1 MKKVFII
8 IAVLFFVLLA
18 AVEIY
23 VQSAAFAGRI
33 RPYIVGPLKD
43 ILGPDA
49 RIGLV
54 RANFLPPFLEVRDI
68 VLPDARGG
76 VAVSIRKVKVYINPV
91 PLLLKKIRLPSISV
105 LEPRIHAERAA
116 DGTLNI
122 TPLLELIKANLARA
136 REGAPSRYSILLR
149 MITVRN
155 GEVLLKDAALS
166 TEVSVTGLN
175 MTARINVAGD
185 RVSVNIRPAPLRLT
199 TPAYPAIFGTLK
211 FSAEYDRGRFH
222 LGPAELTAGDA
233 VVSVSG
239 DIGSQPDA
247 VLDLKGKVKSGP
259 QTLGK
264 FADIMKPA
272 PKQQGPRV
280 EASVEIKGTSSD
292 PSIGGSI
299 KYSGFSYGG
308 VTLIDTALSFQYRNQ
323 NLALSG
329 ENWRVMKGKQTLII
343 DRIAAAVGY
352 RRGVLDFQA
361 TEIIAGDLTV
371 SMQGAV
377 DLTRGFN
384 AHVTAEST
392 GEGRTVS
399 FISPEKVEGRVRIE
413 GLLTGALNAPVFEG
427 TIAAGPVIVRKIQ
440 FHDVHG
446 DVEFRDKKITLS
458 SADIRR
464 QSSHYG
470 FEGSIDMSGPEPVY
484 FARLKV
490 IQSDVVSIVALF
502 YAPPLPLKLSANG
515 ELSFRGTAKNY
526 SGSGHLSLEEGSA
539 YGESFTRGSVTASLS
554 TGKLSFPQAVVYKKK
569 GLVKATGWIGF
580 DGTYS
585 AELESRDIDLA
596 DVDLLA
602 GMPVAGDFGLDI
614 HSSGTFSAPVA
625 SASLEVRQ
633 LTVLQE
639 PMGRLHADAEL
650 NNSRLTI
657 TAGLPEDRARLS
669 ALWTLRKPYAW
680 TADAKIRTNGINPL
694 QFFRNKD
701 ISSRVN
707 IIAEGSMTAHGEG
720 LNFSSLSGQAV
731 FQRIGIVI
739 GEYRIDNDV
748 DAVFDLEGGRIS
760 VQSLGFSGPGTE
772 ISIAGSLD
780 TSADVDI
787 AVKGTANLPLLK
799 LLFREVEYA
808 AGTAEMKLTLKDE
821 WNNPEVAGS
830 LRIQGGEIKIKDIP
844 QRFTALS
851 GAITF
856 AQGRIVTDSFAG
868 EMGGG
873 TLAVSGWAQLS
884 GVALQDF
891 SVKTSVD
898 NVTVRYPEG
907 LTSTL
912 SGDLYYDGNADEQT
926 LSGDIAIRRARYDKR
941 IEWKSMLVD
950 VSRGLYQKKK
960 TDIGWIGNTQINLRF
975 HGSDNILFENNLAK
989 LPLDVDVFM
998 RGSVNRPQ
1006 LLGRIEAR
1014 KGSVYFRKNDFKIL
1028 HAAVDF
1034 VDPGRMNPVLDI
1046 QAETQV
1052 REYQIRL
1059 SVTGTAERAVVTFI
1073 SDPPLIDTDI
1083 LSLLALG
1090 KKGSELVGKETNVGV
1105 GEAASFA
1112 TGQFQ
1117 DIFERRARSFTGLD
1131 RFQVDPYIGRSDTSV
1146 PRVTVG
1152 KELIQDKL
1160 FVTYSSN
1167 VGATI
1172 PEQSF
1177 RIEYLLDKHFSLVG
1191 ERNDLGSTG
1200 GDIKY
1205 RFEFE

>member
-1 MKKVFII
+1 MKKIFII
-8 IAVLFFVLLA
+8 IAVLFFILLA
-18 AVEIY
+18 AIEIY

-33 RPYIVGPLKD
+33 RPYIAGPLKE

-54 RANFLPPFLEVRDI
+54 RANFIPPFLEVRDL

-76 VAVSIRKVKVYINPV
+76 EAVSIRKVKVYINPV
-91 PLLLKKIRLPSISV
+91 PLLLKKIRLPSISI
-105 LEPRIHAERAA
+105 LEPRIHVVRAA

-122 TPLLELIKANLARA
+122 TPLMERIRANLASA
-136 REGAPSRYSILLR
+136 REGTPSRYSILLR
-149 MITVRN
+149 TITVRN
-155 GEVLLKDAALS
+155 GEVLLKDTALS

-199 TPAYPAIFGTLK
+199 APAYPAIIGTLK
-211 FSAEYDRGRFH
+211 FSAEYDRGRFR

-233 VVSVSG
+233 AVSVSG
-239 DIGSQPDA
+239 DIGPQPDA
-247 VLDLKGKVKSGP
+247 VLDLTGRVKSGP

-264 FADIMKPA
+264 LADILKPA
-272 PKQQGPRV
+272 PKQQGPRI

-292 PSIGGSI
+292 PSIDGSI
-299 KYSGFSYGG
+299 KYSGLSYGG
-308 VTLIDTALSFQYRNQ
+308 VTLTDTALSFQYRNQ

-329 ENWRVMKGKQTLII
+329 ENWRVVKGNKTLVIE
-343 DRIAAAVGY
+343 RIAAALGY
-352 RRGVLDFQA
+352 RRGALDFQA
-361 TEIIAGDLTV
+361 AEIIAGDLTIR
-371 SMQGAV
+371 MQGAV
-377 DLTRGFN
+377 DLTSGFN

-399 FISPEKVEGRVRIE
+399 FIAPGTVEGKVKVEGS
-413 GLLTGALNAPVFEG
+413 LAGALNAPVFEG
-427 TIAAGPVIVRKIQ
+427 TVAAGFVTVRKIQ

-446 DVEFRDKKITLS
+446 NVVFRDKKIILS
-458 SADIRR
+458 DVDILR

-470 FEGSIDMSGPEPVY
+470 FEGSIDMSGTEPVY
-484 FARLKV
+484 SARLKV
-490 IQSDVVSIVALF
+490 IQSDVVSVVALF
-502 YAPPLPLKLSANG
+502 YAAPLPLKLSANG
-515 ELSFRGTAKNY
+515 ELSFRGTAKKY
-526 SGSGHLSLEEGSA
+526 SGSGYLSLEEGSA
-539 YGESFTRGSVTASLS
+539 YGESFTHGLVTASLS
-554 TGKLSFPQAVVYKKK
+554 PGKISFPQVVVYKKK
-569 GLVKATGWIGF
+569 GMVKATGWIGF

-585 AELESRDIDLA
+585 ADLESRDIDLA
-596 DVDLLA
+596 AVDLLA
-602 GMPVAGDFGLDI
+602 GMPVGGDFGLDI
-614 HSSGTFSAPVA
+614 HSTGTFSAPAA
-625 SASLEVRQ
+625 SASLDVRQ

-639 PMGRLHADAEL
+639 PMGRMHADAEL
-650 NNSRLTI
+650 SGGRLTI

-669 ALWTLRKPYAW
+669 FLWALRKPYAW

-694 QFFRNKD
+694 QFLRKKD
-701 ISSRVN
+701 ISDRVN
-707 IIAEGSMTAHGEG
+707 VIAEGDVTAHGEG
-720 LNFSSLSGQAV
+720 LDFSSLSGQAV

-739 GEYRIDNDV
+739 GEYRIDNDA
-748 DAVFDLEGGRIS
+748 DAVFDLKGGRIS
-760 VQSLGFSGPGTE
+760 VQSLGFSGPGTK
-772 ISIAGSLD
+772 ISITGSMD
-780 TSADVDI
+780 VSADVDI

-799 LLFREVEYA
+799 LFFREVEYA

-821 WNNPEVAGS
+821 WSNPEVAGA

-844 QRFTALS
+844 QKFTALS
-851 GAITF
+851 GSISF

-989 LPLDVDVFM
+989 MPLDVDVFM

-1059 SVTGTAERAVVTFI
+1059 AVTGTAERAVVTFL

-1090 KKGSELVGKETNVGV
+1090 KKGSELVGKETSVGV

-1117 DIFERRARSFTGLD
+1117 DVFERRARSLTGLD

-1152 KELIQDKL
+1152 KELIQNKL

-1167 VGATI
+1167 VGAAI

-1177 RIEYLLDKHFSLVG
+1177 KIEYLLDKHFSLVG
-1191 ERNDLGSTG
+1191 ERNDLGTTG

-1205 RFEFE
+1205 RFEFR